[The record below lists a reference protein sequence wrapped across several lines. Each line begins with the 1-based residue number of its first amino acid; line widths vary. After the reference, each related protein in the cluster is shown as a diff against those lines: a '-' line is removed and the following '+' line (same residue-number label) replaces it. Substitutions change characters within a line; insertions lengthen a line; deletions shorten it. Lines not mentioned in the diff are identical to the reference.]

1 MLKKLREISKIDKK
15 LLIKFY
21 LNKNIVGKIIPY
33 IGTKVSIEKNSKINI
48 GNKLILNTNK
58 LRDSNKETY
67 LKLEK
72 NAKFIVK
79 DSFDIFYNGD
89 ICIFEEAKLE
99 IGSGFMNAGAQIRCK
114 KSIKIG
120 ERVAISRNVMIWDTD
135 AHEIYYENMKNEIH
149 KEVVIGNNVL
159 IGNGSIILKGVRIGD
174 NVVIGAGSIVTK
186 DIPDNS
192 LACGNPAR
200 VVKNIKGW
208 K

>member
-1 MLKKLREISKIDKK
+1 MLERILKLDKILALRLLLNRNIKGKILPNKGSKIC
-15 LLIKFY
+15 L
-21 LNKNIVGKIIPY
+21 G
-33 IGTKVSIEKNSKINI
+33 KNSKINI
-48 GNKLILNTNK
+48 GKYLFINTNK
-58 LRDSNKETY
+58 LVRSNKETY

-72 NAKFIVK
+72 NSEMKIK
-79 DSFDIFYNGD
+79 NSFDIYYNGD
-89 ICIFEEAKLE
+89 ICVFEGAKLE

-120 ERVAISRNVMIWDTD
+120 EKVAISRNVMIWDTD

-149 KEVVIGNNVL
+149 KEVVIGDNVL
-159 IGNGSIILKGVRIGD
+159 IGNGSIILKGVKIGN
-174 NVVIGAGSIVTK
+174 NVVIGAGSIVTR

-192 LACGNPAR
+192 LACGNPAK